1 LQWDP
6 SAKSAAARLVRRR
19 AATLEAAEGNS
30 IQQRGVGKPRVRLH
44 AHPPT
49 TVSDGAGGIIAH
61 RSTTPRTLPGRRARG
76 WHASSAS
83 CLQGSGLVRDSI
95 RTFCVREQC
104 SVVKRRSP
112 LFPYTLGLRILGGR
126 EQWETKGE
134 GPVAIRRSLD
144 HSLQILTCDSGWIQ
158 FALQIRTLS
167 LGGRKRPQ
175 AGLFLPTHCIG
186 RFYPLA
192 AFGSPSMPSNT
203 PHGKWVP
210 RKTRRALVR
219 RVQTNGNHVRVE
231 LEISLPGAAVCQKAR
246 ALTSARADTTSSTH
260 ASSSVPCSCRGKS
273 GGRTNWYRMLAFPVW
288 KWQR

>member
-1 LQWDP
+1 MRAEAPRHALFQGEGHAAGTPPARRIFKVRAWCAIRSAP
-6 SAKSAAARLVRRR
+6 SA
-19 AATLEAAEGNS
+19 
-30 IQQRGVGKPRVRLH
+30 
-44 AHPPT
+44 
-49 TVSDGAGGIIAH
+49 
-61 RSTTPRTLPGRRARG
+61 
-76 WHASSAS
+76 
-83 CLQGSGLVRDSI
+83 SG
-95 RTFCVREQC
+95 EQC

-134 GPVAIRRSLD
+134 SPVAIRRSLD

-167 LGGRKRPQ
+167 LGGRKQPQ
-175 AGLFLPTHCIG
+175 VGLFLPTHCIG

-210 RKTRRALVR
+210 PKTRRALVR
-219 RVQTNGNHVRVE
+219 RVQTNGNHVCVE